1 MIREGKRIKEQ
12 KKTKKK
18 KESRGRRNKH
28 KDRFK
33 NKFLTFSFFFL
44 RSFFFFFFLLLLL
57 LLVVAFEECLTD
69 AFPFW
74 KMSCWP
80 VRFYFI
86 FLNSALVFF
95 FPLFDTHTHTEKN
108 WKGKIEEEGQCRD
121 NEKIEN
127 PHVSAHMFHLF
138 VTFHPPPLSEKR
150 EKKKETWFIPSTRCV
165 NFFFFSSKSFS
176 PVFFFFFFFFFES
189 MFFYYFFL
197 LLLLLLHKY
206 KKNISHKFNLCCRQS
221 AQDSSGIF
229 HFERNRNLKSKFKY
243 PTI

>member
-1 MIREGKRIKEQ
+1 M
-12 KKTKKK
+12 
-18 KESRGRRNKH
+18 
-28 KDRFK
+28 
-33 NKFLTFSFFFL
+33 
-44 RSFFFFFFLLLLL
+44 
-57 LLVVAFEECLTD
+57 VAFEECLTD

-150 EKKKETWFIPSTRCV
+150 EKKKKRDLSRRPDAST
-165 NFFFFSSKSFS
+165 FFFFFQILLLLLFFS
-176 PVFFFFFFFFFES
+176 RIFFFFFFFFFES
-189 MFFYYFFL
+189 MFFYYFF